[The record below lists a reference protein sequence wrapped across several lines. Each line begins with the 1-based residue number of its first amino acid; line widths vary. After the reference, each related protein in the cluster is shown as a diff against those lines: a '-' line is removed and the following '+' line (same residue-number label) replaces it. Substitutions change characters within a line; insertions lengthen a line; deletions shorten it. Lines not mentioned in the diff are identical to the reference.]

1 LSQSITELASYSKA
15 RQPGNIFLVTMSVC
29 VRFRLSPP
37 VATHSILFTCS
48 LGRPLM
54 QSQVKRVPPSCSGPG
69 AASREYNIYNDN
81 TAALL
86 LLGGTMLSYSG
97 AVYSETL

>member
-15 RQPGNIFLVTMSVC
+15 RQLGDIFLFTMSG
-29 VRFRLSPP
+29 RTFQTFTARRY
-37 VATHSILFTCS
+37 TRSILFTCS

-54 QSQVKRVPPSCSGPG
+54 QSQLKQFSHLCSGPG
-69 AASREYNIYNDN
+69 VASREYNIYNNN

-86 LLGGTMLSYSG
+86 EGTMLSYSG